1 MPIPGSE
8 LFSSRPVDPDE
19 LARSLPTA
27 LPVHSVTQEQ
37 VDGLDPL
44 TYEVVR
50 HRLWSVTDEMGEALK
65 RMSGSPIVTDAN
77 DFDFAISDELGQE
90 VQVGLY
96 NTMLVGA
103 VDLAIY
109 WTLRHRAVNP
119 GIAEG
124 DMFLCNDPW
133 VGGGL
138 HQNDVIV
145 YQPVFHDGEL
155 FAWTSAIAHQP
166 DLGGVGLGSFSPA
179 AQDVFSESLPT
190 PPVKVVRGG
199 QLQRDVADLWVRR
212 SRVPMLI
219 GLDLR
224 AKIGANNVGAE
235 RLHALIDQYGA
246 DTVKAVMK
254 RMMSDAESRLRAKL
268 TSLPDGSWSATGYQ
282 DQSHEG
288 DRNLHK
294 ITVKTTKSGDHLTFD
309 FTGTDPQAGVI
320 NCTYAGMRGGVMLA
334 LLPILAGDIPWSAGG
349 LMRCFDL
356 VTEEGTLNNATF
368 PAAVS
373 RGPIGPAWLT
383 GSLVAEC
390 LAQML
395 DRDLELGR
403 NVQATCCGTWDTAV
417 IAGLDER
424 GEQPVPFLS
433 IIMEPMA
440 GGYGARPHA
449 DGIDTGGLFCIP
461 MGRVPDVEMTEFLY
475 PVLTLWRREVPDSGG
490 PGRHRGGLGASIA
503 ITPHGT
509 SVPMGLVLASAGKAV
524 AQNAGLCGGHP
535 GNSGLDVVA
544 RRSRV
549 AELLASGH
557 MPAEL
562 DEVTDELEPG
572 QNYASSY
579 LAPGEVFADD
589 LAGGRRLR
597 RPARPRPRG
606 GRPRPARAE
615 GHRRRSR
622 RGVRR
627 RRDGRGGGH
636 GGDGRRTRPAALGAE
651 GALAAPRR
659 VPRLGRRVRRPPH
672 RRQPRRAFRRR
683 GGLRALWPGPRR
695 GRAAGRGAVR
705 GAADRRGPADPR
717 GCGRL
722 RRRARGVPAVLLPVL
737 LDGDLLR
744 GCARRP
750 PRHGRYALNGLRRC
764 RSGPSAGRWRRRG
777 NARAP
782 GACAAPRTRGAP
794 PSSPTGRSG
803 PRSARWRGLRRAR
816 RAPPS
821 RAR

>member
-424 GEQPVPFLS
+424 GEQPAPFLS

-562 DEVTDELEPG
+562 DEVSDELEPG

-579 LAPGEVFADD
+579 LAPGEVFAMTWQ
-589 LAGGRRLR
+589 
-597 RPARPRPRG
+597 
-606 GRPRPARAE
+606 
-615 GHRRRSR
+615 
-622 RGVRR
+622 
-627 RRDGRGGGH
+627 GGG
-636 GGDGRRTRPAALGAE
+636 GYGDPLTRDPEAVAHDLRERKVTE
-651 GALAAPRR
+651 GAA
-659 VPRLGRRVRRPPH
+659 VGVY
-672 RRQPRRAFRRR
+672 
-683 GGLRALWPGPRR
+683 GVVVTD
-695 GRAAGRGAVR
+695 GAVD
-705 GAADRRGPADPR
+705 AAATAVERDR
-717 GCGRL
+717 L
-722 RRRARGVPAVLLPVL
+722 
-737 LDGDLLR
+737 
-744 GCARRP
+744 
-750 PRHGRYALNGLRRC
+750 
-764 RSGPSAGRWRRRG
+764 
-777 NARAP
+777 
-782 GACAAPRTRGAP
+782 
-794 PSSPTGRSG
+794 
-803 PRSARWRGLRRAR
+803 RSARKARSRPLGEPRGSVDVSGAR
-816 RAPPS
+816 RIDDNLVELSGGEVACGHCGQGLGEVERLGVALYEGPPTDAGPQILADAADYVDAPVVFRQYCCPS
-821 RAR
+821 CWTAIYSAVVPADHRDTVAAR

>member
-8 LFSSRPVDPDE
+8 AFSSRPVDPAE
-19 LARSLPTA
+19 LARSLPPELKLHT
-27 LPVHSVTQEQ
+27 VSDEQ
-37 VDGLDPL
+37 VAGLDPL

-50 HRLWSVTDEMGEALK
+50 HRIWSVTDEMGEALK

-109 WTLRHRAVNP
+109 WTLRHRAANP
-119 GIAEG
+119 GIDSG

-145 YQPVFHDGEL
+145 YQPVFHEGEL

-179 AQDVFSESLPT
+179 ATDVFSESLPT

-235 RLHALIDQYGA
+235 RLHALIAQYGA

-254 RMMSDAESRLRAKL
+254 RMMNDAEARLRTKL
-268 TSLPDGSWSATGYQ
+268 ADLPDGSWSATGYQ

-288 DRNLHK
+288 DRGLHK
-294 ITVKTTKSGDHLTFD
+294 ITVTTTKSGDHLTFD

-334 LLPILAGDIPWSAGG
+334 LLPVLAGDIPWSAGG

-356 VTEEGTLNNATF
+356 VSEEGTLNNATF

-383 GSLVAEC
+383 GNLVAEC

-395 DRDLELGR
+395 DRSVELGK

-424 GEQPVPFLS
+424 GEQPAPFLS
-433 IIMEPMA
+433 IIMEPMS

-524 AQNAGLCGGHP
+524 AQNGGLAGGYP

-549 AELLASGH
+549 REELAAGRI
-557 MPAEL
+557 PAEL
-562 DEVTDELEPG
+562 AEVGDEIEPG
-572 QNYASSY
+572 QNYATSY
-579 LAPGEVFADD
+579 LAPGEVFSMTWQGGGGYGDPLGREPQAVADD
-589 LAGGRRLR
+589 LREEKITALAARSVYGVVVSDGAVDTAATEAERERLR
-597 RPARPRPRG
+597 ATRRDRSG
-606 GRPRPARAE
+606 GPGP
-615 GHRRRSR
+615 GHRADLAASR
-622 RGVRR
+622 RIDDNLVAAPGP
-627 RRDGRGGGH
+627 DGATVVACAHCATVLGSAAD
-636 GGDGRRTRPAALGAE
+636 GDDAELAVAVHDGPPSAAGPQITAVAADYVDAPVVFRQYCCPGCWTALSSAVVPADHPAALAT
-651 GALAAPRR
+651 
-659 VPRLGRRVRRPPH
+659 V
-672 RRQPRRAFRRR
+672 
-683 GGLRALWPGPRR
+683 
-695 GRAAGRGAVR
+695 
-705 GAADRRGPADPR
+705 
-717 GCGRL
+717 GRL
-722 RRRARGVPAVLLPVL
+722 TATVA
-737 LDGDLLR
+737 
-744 GCARRP
+744 
-750 PRHGRYALNGLRRC
+750 
-764 RSGPSAGRWRRRG
+764 
-777 NARAP
+777 
-782 GACAAPRTRGAP
+782 
-794 PSSPTGRSG
+794 
-803 PRSARWRGLRRAR
+803 
-816 RAPPS
+816 
-821 RAR
+821 

>member
-199 QLQRDVADLWVRR
+199 RLQRDVADLWVRR

-424 GEQPVPFLS
+424 GEQPAPFLS

-549 AELLASGH
+549 AELLASGR

-562 DEVTDELEPG
+562 DEVSDELEPG

-579 LAPGEVFADD
+579 LAPGEVFQMTWQ
-589 LAGGRRLR
+589 
-597 RPARPRPRG
+597 
-606 GRPRPARAE
+606 
-615 GHRRRSR
+615 
-622 RGVRR
+622 
-627 RRDGRGGGH
+627 GGG
-636 GGDGRRTRPAALGAE
+636 GYGDP
-651 GALAAPRR
+651 
-659 VPRLGRRVRRPPH
+659 LGRDPEAVAH
-672 RRQPRRAFRRR
+672 D
-683 GGLRALWPGPRR
+683 LRERKVTPD
-695 GRAAGRGAVR
+695 AAVGVYGVVVADGTVDAAATAVER
-705 GAADRRGPADPR
+705 DR
-717 GCGRL
+717 L
-722 RRRARGVPAVLLPVL
+722 
-737 LDGDLLR
+737 
-744 GCARRP
+744 
-750 PRHGRYALNGLRRC
+750 
-764 RSGPSAGRWRRRG
+764 
-777 NARAP
+777 
-782 GACAAPRTRGAP
+782 
-794 PSSPTGRSG
+794 
-803 PRSARWRGLRRAR
+803 RSARKARSRPLGEPRGSVDVSGAR
-816 RAPPS
+816 RIDDNLVELSGGEVACGHCGQGLGEVERLGVALYEGPPTDAGPQILATAADYVDAPVVFRQYCCPS
-821 RAR
+821 CWTAIYSAVVPADHRDTVAAR

>member
-1 MPIPGSE
+1 MTMPIPGSE

-199 QLQRDVADLWVRR
+199 LLQRDVADLWVRR

-424 GEQPVPFLS
+424 GEQPAPFLS

-549 AELLASGH
+549 AELLASGR

-562 DEVTDELEPG
+562 DEVSDELEPG

-579 LAPGEVFADD
+579 LAPGEVFQMTWQGGGGYGDPLGRDPEAVAHDLRERKVTPDAAVGVYGVVVADGTVD
-589 LAGGRRLR
+589 AAATAVERDRLRSARKARSRPLGEPRGSVDVSGGRRIDDNLVELS
-597 RPARPRPRG
+597 G
-606 GRPRPARAE
+606 GEVAC
-615 GHRRRSR
+615 GHC
-622 RGVRR
+622 GQ
-627 RRDGRGGGH
+627 G
-636 GGDGRRTRPAALGAE
+636 LGE
-651 GALAAPRR
+651 
-659 VPRLGRRVRRPPH
+659 VERLGVALYEGPPTD
-672 RRQPRRAFRRR
+672 A
-683 GGLRALWPGPRR
+683 GPQIL
-695 GRAAGRGAVR
+695 AT
-705 GAADRRGPADPR
+705 AADYVDAPVVFRQYCCPSCWTAIYSAVVPADHR
-717 GCGRL
+717 DAVA
-722 RRRARGVPAVLLPVL
+722 AR
-737 LDGDLLR
+737 
-744 GCARRP
+744 
-750 PRHGRYALNGLRRC
+750 
-764 RSGPSAGRWRRRG
+764 
-777 NARAP
+777 
-782 GACAAPRTRGAP
+782 
-794 PSSPTGRSG
+794 
-803 PRSARWRGLRRAR
+803 
-816 RAPPS
+816 
-821 RAR
+821 

>member
-1 MPIPGSE
+1 MTMFIPGSE
-8 LFSSRPVDPDE
+8 IFSSRPIDPEE
-19 LARSLPTA
+19 LRRSLPTR
-27 LPVHSVTQEQ
+27 LETHTVRPEK
-37 VDGLDPL
+37 VDELDPL

-77 DFDFAISDELGQE
+77 DFDFAICDELGQE

-109 WTLRHRAVNP
+109 WTLRHRAANP

-145 YQPVFHDGEL
+145 YQPVFHDGKL

-179 AQDVFSESLPT
+179 ATDVFSESLPT
-190 PPVKVVRGG
+190 PPVKVVRDG

-212 SRVPMLI
+212 SRVPLLI

-224 AKIGANNVGAE
+224 AKIGANNVGRE

-254 RMMSDAESRLRAKL
+254 RMMNDAEARLRDKL
-268 TSLPDGSWSATGYQ
+268 TALPDGTWSATGYQ

-288 DRNLHK
+288 DRGLHK
-294 ITVKTTKSGDHLTFD
+294 ITVTTTKAGDHLTFD

-320 NCTYAGMRGGVMLA
+320 NCTYAGLRGGVMLA

-356 VTEEGTLNNATF
+356 TTEEGTLNNATF

-390 LAQML
+390 LSGML
-395 DRDLELGR
+395 DRSLELGK
-403 NVQATCCGTWDTAV
+403 NVQATCCGTWDTAI

-424 GEQPVPFLS
+424 GEQPAPFLN

-461 MGRVPDVEMTEFLY
+461 MGRIPDVEMTEFLY

-490 PGRHRGGLGASIA
+490 PGRHRGGVAASVA

-509 SVPMGLVLASAGKAV
+509 SVPMGLILASAGKAV
-524 AQNAGLCGGHP
+524 TQNAGLCGGHP
-535 GNSGLDVVA
+535 GNTGLDVIA
-544 RRSRV
+544 RNSRIS
-549 AELLASGH
+549 ELFADGH
-557 MPAEL
+557 MPSTLPEIS
-562 DEVTDELEPG
+562 DTLEPG
-572 QNYASSY
+572 QNYATSY
-579 LAPGEVFADD
+579 LAPGEVFTMTWQGGGGYGDPLTREPDAVARDVRELKVTAEAARSVYGVIVSD
-589 LAGGRRLR
+589 SVVDPAATTAERDQHRARRRDRSQVPGESRGKASLAAGRRLDDNL
-597 RPARPRPRG
+597 
-606 GRPRPARAE
+606 
-615 GHRRRSR
+615 
-622 RGVRR
+622 VQ
-627 RRDGRGGGH
+627 
-636 GGDGRRTRPAALGAE
+636 
-651 GALAAPRR
+651 AP
-659 VPRLGRRVRRPPH
+659 
-672 RRQPRRAFRRR
+672 
-683 GGLRALWPGPRR
+683 
-695 GRAAGRGAVR
+695 
-705 GAADRRGPADPR
+705 
-717 GCGRL
+717 
-722 RRRARGVPAVLLPVL
+722 
-737 LDGDLLR
+737 
-744 GCARRP
+744 
-750 PRHGRYALNGLRRC
+750 
-764 RSGPSAGRWRRRG
+764 
-777 NARAP
+777 AP
-782 GACAAPRTRGAP
+782 GGSGTIVACRHCAEILG
-794 PSSPTGRSG
+794 G
-803 PRSARWRGLRRAR
+803 PEPDGVDAGDTFALVRYEGSFGEVG
-816 RAPPS
+816 P
-821 RAR
+821 

>member
-1 MPIPGSE
+1 MTMLIPGSE
-8 LFSSRPVDPDE
+8 IFSSRPIDPEE
-19 LARSLPTA
+19 LRRSLPTG
-27 LPVHSVTQEQ
+27 LVTHSVRPEK
-37 VDGLDPL
+37 VGELDPL

-96 NTMLVGA
+96 NTMLGGA

-109 WTLRHRAVNP
+109 WTLRHRAANP

-145 YQPVFHDGEL
+145 YQPVFHDGKL

-190 PPVKVVRGG
+190 PPVKVVRDG

-212 SRVPMLI
+212 SRVPLLI

-224 AKIGANNVGAE
+224 AKIGANNVGRE

-254 RMMSDAESRLRAKL
+254 RMMNDAEARLRDKL
-268 TSLPDGSWSATGYQ
+268 AALPDGSWSATGYQ

-288 DRNLHK
+288 DRGLHK
-294 ITVKTTKSGDHLTFD
+294 ITVTTTKAGDHLAFD

-320 NCTYAGMRGGVMLA
+320 NCTYAGLRGGVMLA

-356 VTEEGTLNNATF
+356 ITEEGTLNNATF

-390 LAQML
+390 LSGML
-395 DRDLELGR
+395 DQSLELGK
-403 NVQATCCGTWDTAV
+403 NVQATCCGTWDTAI

-424 GEQPVPFLS
+424 GEQPVPFLNL
-433 IIMEPMA
+433 IMEPMA
-440 GGYGARPHA
+440 GGYGARPHT
-449 DGIDTGGLFCIP
+449 DGLDTGGLFCIP
-461 MGRVPDVEMTEFLY
+461 MGRIPDVEMTEFLY

-490 PGRHRGGLGASIA
+490 PGRHRGGVAASVA

-509 SVPMGLVLASAGKAV
+509 SVPMGLILASAGKAV
-524 AQNAGLCGGHP
+524 SQNAGLCGGHP
-535 GNSGLDVVA
+535 GNTGLDVIA
-544 RRSRV
+544 RNSRIKEV
-549 AELLASGH
+549 LAAGQ
-557 MPAEL
+557 MPSTLPEIS
-562 DEVTDELEPG
+562 DTLEPG
-572 QNYASSY
+572 QNYATSY
-579 LAPGEVFADD
+579 LAPGEVFTMTWQ
-589 LAGGRRLR
+589 GG
-597 RPARPRPRG
+597 G
-606 GRPRPARAE
+606 GYGDPLTREPDAVAQDVREQKVTAEAARAVY
-615 GHRRRSR
+615 
-622 RGVRR
+622 GVIVE
-627 RRDGRGGGH
+627 DGVIN
-636 GGDGRRTRPAALGAE
+636 PAATMAE
-651 GALAAPRR
+651 RDQ
-659 VPRLGRRVRRPPH
+659 H
-672 RRQPRRAFRRR
+672 
-683 GGLRALWPGPRR
+683 
-695 GRAAGRGAVR
+695 
-705 GAADRRGPADPR
+705 
-717 GCGRL
+717 
-722 RRRARGVPAVLLPVL
+722 
-737 LDGDLLR
+737 
-744 GCARRP
+744 
-750 PRHGRYALNGLRRC
+750 
-764 RSGPSAGRWRRRG
+764 
-777 NARAP
+777 
-782 GACAAPRTRGAP
+782 
-794 PSSPTGRSG
+794 
-803 PRSARWRGLRRAR
+803 RAR
-816 RAPPS
+816 RRERSQVPVEPRGQASLAAARRLDDNLVQAPAPGGSGTIVACRHCGEILGGSDPDGTLALARYEGPS
-821 RAR
+821 TEAGPQIIADPADYVDAPIVFRQYCCPSCWTALYSAVVPAGHTDTVTSLGRLTATPAR

>member
-145 YQPVFHDGEL
+145 YQPVFHDGAL

-199 QLQRDVADLWVRR
+199 RLQRDVADLWVRR

-294 ITVKTTKSGDHLTFD
+294 ITVTTTKSDDHLTFD

-424 GEQPVPFLS
+424 GEQPAPFLS

-549 AELLASGH
+549 AELLASGR

-562 DEVTDELEPG
+562 DEVSDELEPG

-579 LAPGEVFADD
+579 LAPGEVFQMTWQ
-589 LAGGRRLR
+589 
-597 RPARPRPRG
+597 
-606 GRPRPARAE
+606 
-615 GHRRRSR
+615 
-622 RGVRR
+622 
-627 RRDGRGGGH
+627 GGG
-636 GGDGRRTRPAALGAE
+636 GYGDP
-651 GALAAPRR
+651 
-659 VPRLGRRVRRPPH
+659 LGRDPEAVAH
-672 RRQPRRAFRRR
+672 D
-683 GGLRALWPGPRR
+683 LRERKVTPD
-695 GRAAGRGAVR
+695 AAVGVYGVVVADGTVDAAATAVER
-705 GAADRRGPADPR
+705 DR
-717 GCGRL
+717 L
-722 RRRARGVPAVLLPVL
+722 
-737 LDGDLLR
+737 
-744 GCARRP
+744 
-750 PRHGRYALNGLRRC
+750 
-764 RSGPSAGRWRRRG
+764 
-777 NARAP
+777 
-782 GACAAPRTRGAP
+782 
-794 PSSPTGRSG
+794 
-803 PRSARWRGLRRAR
+803 RSARKARSRPLGEPRGSVDVSGAR
-816 RAPPS
+816 RIDDNLVELSGGEVACGHCGQGLGEVERLGVALYEGPPTDAGPQILATAADYVDAPVVFRQYCCPS
-821 RAR
+821 CWTAIYSAVVPADHRDTVAAR

>member
-1 MPIPGSE
+1 MTMFIPGSE
-8 LFSSRPVDPDE
+8 VFSSPPVDPDE
-19 LARSLPTA
+19 LQRSLPST
-27 LPVHSVTQEQ
+27 LQTHTVSQEQ

-109 WTLRHRAVNP
+109 WTLRNRAANP
-119 GIAEG
+119 GITEG

-145 YQPVFHDGEL
+145 YQPVFHDGQL

-190 PPVKVVRGG
+190 PPVKIVRDG

-224 AKIGANNVGAE
+224 AKIGANNVGRE
-235 RLHALIDQYGA
+235 RLLALIRQYGA

-254 RMMSDAESRLRAKL
+254 RMMSDAEARLRGKL
-268 TSLPDGSWSATGYQ
+268 ASLPDGSWSATGYQ

-288 DRNLHK
+288 DRGLHK
-294 ITVKTTKSGDHLTFD
+294 ITVTATKAGDHLTFD

-334 LLPILAGDIPWSAGG
+334 LLPILAGDIPWAAGG

-356 VTEEGTLNNATF
+356 ITEEGTLNNATF

-390 LAQML
+390 LSQML
-395 DRDLELGR
+395 DRSLELGK
-403 NVQATCCGTWDTAV
+403 NVQATCCGTWDTAI

-424 GEQPVPFLS
+424 GEQPAPFLN

-461 MGRVPDVEMTEFLY
+461 MGRIPDVEMTEFLY
-475 PVLTLWRREVPDSGG
+475 PVLTLWRARGPGLRRTRPPPRRRRSLGGDHSARHQRADGPRPSLRGQGRRAERRALRRSSRQHRPRCHRPAEPRHRDARRRPDAQHAGGDQRHARAGPELRVELPG
-490 PGRHRGGLGASIA
+490 PGR
-503 ITPHGT
+503 GT
-509 SVPMGLVLASAGKAV
+509 
-524 AQNAGLCGGHP
+524 
-535 GNSGLDVVA
+535 
-544 RRSRV
+544 R
-549 AELLASGH
+549 
-557 MPAEL
+557 
-562 DEVTDELEPG
+562 
-572 QNYASSY
+572 
-579 LAPGEVFADD
+579 DD
-589 LAGGRRLR
+589 LAGRRRLR
-597 RPARPRPRG
+597 RPADPR
-606 GRPRPARAE
+606 ART
-615 GHRRRSR
+615 RSR
-622 RGVRR
+622 GTYGNRR
-627 RRDGRGGGH
+627 
-636 GGDGRRTRPAALGAE
+636 
-651 GALAAPRR
+651 
-659 VPRLGRRVRRPPH
+659 
-672 RRQPRRAFRRR
+672 
-683 GGLRALWPGPRR
+683 
-695 GRAAGRGAVR
+695 
-705 GAADRRGPADPR
+705 
-717 GCGRL
+717 
-722 RRRARGVPAVLLPVL
+722 
-737 LDGDLLR
+737 
-744 GCARRP
+744 
-750 PRHGRYALNGLRRC
+750 
-764 RSGPSAGRWRRRG
+764 
-777 NARAP
+777 
-782 GACAAPRTRGAP
+782 
-794 PSSPTGRSG
+794 
-803 PRSARWRGLRRAR
+803 
-816 RAPPS
+816 
-821 RAR
+821 